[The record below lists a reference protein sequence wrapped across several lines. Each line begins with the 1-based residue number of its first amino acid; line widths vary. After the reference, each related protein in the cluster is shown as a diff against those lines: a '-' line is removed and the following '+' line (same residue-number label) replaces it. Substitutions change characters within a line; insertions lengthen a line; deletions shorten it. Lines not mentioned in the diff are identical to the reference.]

1 MNARVSE
8 ALDEDR
14 AELLGIAS
22 SMEDTVPQL
31 AERLGL
37 RRDFL
42 AKGTTGAASP
52 LAAEDVLEQATRAIR
67 HIWLQAAA
75 SSTSK
80 SYRSPTEDERTVT
93 PTGRFH
99 NFGYERDLQPD
110 ALERRCKNFFS
121 APPSGWPQDHVLF
134 SSGQAAMTAVL
145 TLLFSRQ
152 DGALR
157 LHHAGCYFETVN
169 LLTLFA
175 GRFENVGGQDADTV
189 IVEPVSCDGVEFGTV
204 SLAQLA
210 THASSDATQ
219 SIVVDST
226 LAGLDDGLN
235 DLLSN
240 LPPEREVFRVHSG
253 LKLFQAGLELADV
266 GIVSVY
272 GAPSGD
278 MLRRIRTLHGAGL
291 RFADVAAL
299 ELPLFLDPGAT
310 RRYEDA
316 VFAHNRVLAHAAR
329 ANPAF
334 DVSYPC
340 DTKPAPFV
348 IVNLRDAAHYENLDE
363 RICDEARKRGLVFD
377 KGGSFGFRGHRFETV
392 RPELGPPFLR
402 VAMGRRGG
410 PSLAGILQLFRT
422 LTL

>member
-14 AELLGIAS
+14 AELRGIAS
-22 SMEDTVPQL
+22 SMESAVPQL

-37 RRDFL
+37 WHDFL
-42 AKGTTGAASP
+42 AEGTKAAVSP
-52 LAAEDVLEQATRAIR
+52 LVAEDVLEQATRALR
-67 HIWLQAAA
+67 HIWLQAAT

-93 PTGRFH
+93 PVGRFH

-110 ALERRCKNFFS
+110 ALERRCRKFF
-121 APPSGWPQDHVLF
+121 AVPPSGWPQDHVLF

-152 DGALR
+152 DRAIS
-157 LHHAGCYFETVN
+157 LHHDGCYFETVN
-169 LLTLFA
+169 LLELFA
-175 GRFENVGGQDADTV
+175 GRFQRAGGQNAEV
-189 IVEPVSCDGVEFGTV
+189 VVVEPVWCNGTLFGTV
-204 SLAQLA
+204 PF
-210 THASSDATQ
+210 ASIVAETTGVAQ

-235 DLLSN
+235 DLLSR
-240 LPPEREVFRVHSG
+240 LRPDREVIRVHSG
-253 LKLFQAGLELADV
+253 LKLFQAGLELSDV
-266 GIVSVY
+266 GIVSIY
-272 GAPSGD
+272 GASSGD
-278 MLRRIRTLHGAGL
+278 ALRRIRTLQGAGL

-299 ELPLFLDPGAT
+299 ELPLFLDPDTT

-316 VFAHNRVLAHAAR
+316 VFTHNRALAHTAR

-334 DVSYPC
+334 DVSYSG
-340 DTKPAPFV
+340 DTRPAPFV
-348 IVNLRDAAHYENLDE
+348 IFNLHDASAYENLDK
-363 RICDEARKRGLVFD
+363 RICDEAQKRRLVFD

-392 RPELGPPFLR
+392 RPEVGPPFLR

-410 PSLAGILQLFRT
+410 PSFEGILGLFRT

>member
-37 RRDFL
+37 WRDFL

-175 GRFENVGGQDADTV
+175 GRFENVVRTPILSSWSRSRATGSSL
-189 IVEPVSCDGVEFGTV
+189 EPCHWLNSPRM
-204 SLAQLA
+204 LLRMRRKAL
-210 THASSDATQ
+210 SST
-219 SIVVDST
+219 
-226 LAGLDDGLN
+226 
-235 DLLSN
+235 
-240 LPPEREVFRVHSG
+240 
-253 LKLFQAGLELADV
+253 
-266 GIVSVY
+266 
-272 GAPSGD
+272 
-278 MLRRIRTLHGAGL
+278 
-291 RFADVAAL
+291 
-299 ELPLFLDPGAT
+299 
-310 RRYEDA
+310 
-316 VFAHNRVLAHAAR
+316 AR
-329 ANPAF
+329 SPA
-334 DVSYPC
+334 
-340 DTKPAPFV
+340 
-348 IVNLRDAAHYENLDE
+348 
-363 RICDEARKRGLVFD
+363 
-377 KGGSFGFRGHRFETV
+377 
-392 RPELGPPFLR
+392 
-402 VAMGRRGG
+402 
-410 PSLAGILQLFRT
+410 
-422 LTL
+422 